1 MTRQTWRKVLHGA
14 LDALELPVGHPGGSS
29 GSIQRVDDGY
39 LIELVTGWPATCPH
53 CGKQVPAPV
62 TRRRRLRR
70 VVAGGR
76 VLSVEIEP

>member
-1 MTRQTWRKVLHGA
+1 MTWRKMLHCA
-14 LDALELPVGHPGGSS
+14 LDALELPVAPPGGSG
-29 GSIQRVDDGY
+29 GSIQRVDGGT
-39 LIELVTGWPATCPH
+39 LIELVTAWPATCPH
-53 CGKQVPAPV
+53 CGKTLPAPV

>member
-1 MTRQTWRKVLHGA
+1 MTGPTWRKMLHGA
-14 LDALELPVGHPGGSS
+14 LDALDVPVGHPS
-29 GSIQRVDDGY
+29 GSIQRIDGGT
-39 LIELVTGWPATCPH
+39 LIELVTAWPATCPH
-53 CGKQVPAPV
+53 CGKTLPAPV